1 MCHYQKPEKKTPQ
14 LNLKIKNHTLLYKIK
29 RKKMS
34 TNPIDPTIYLP
45 DDSDTV
51 VQQDIESEIKDY
63 IPLST
68 TDYELLH
75 KDSLIVKDIL
85 DHTINS
91 SQDPYSKSSDHLNI
105 IVIKDES
112 SILLES
118 PFQVQGNIVD
128 DDGNTICKG
137 IPISKQVST
146 LEELQN
152 IYSAGTYLVRPF
164 YEGSLLRVFH
174 YKSRWRIA
182 TSRKIDAFHSRW
194 GSLTSFGEL
203 FRDYITKIL
212 NTTLEGFF
220 DLLKTDFIYYFLFT
234 SQSVFY
240 VHPSTSSH
248 LRLLFV
254 LNANGEKVVD
264 DSITLI
270 LDQMVYSDYF
280 EVVSEFLGNQHLGLV
295 LENERERYTLFS
307 ADYIENKRLYGSQ
320 KILAVRILELKNDPV
335 EALAYQKAFPQA
347 VEYFKRVNS
356 EIDKFCKKVHRTYI
370 TRFVQRNFV
379 EVDGPINH
387 FVKLV
392 HKLYLENKRPT
403 YLSNVTQLFLSQPVD
418 VQYLY
423 LKKYLPAEIGGRAEK

>member
-1 MCHYQKPEKKTPQ
+1 
-14 LNLKIKNHTLLYKIK
+14 
-29 RKKMS
+29 MS
-34 TNPIDPTIYLP
+34 TNLIDPTISLP
-45 DDSDTV
+45 ENSDTIV
-51 VQQDIESEIKDY
+51 HQDIESEIKDF

-68 TDYELLH
+68 ADYESLQR
-75 KDSLIVKDIL
+75 DSSIVKDII
-85 DHTINS
+85 DHTMNASPEPYMNS
-91 SQDPYSKSSDHLNI
+91 NDDLNI
-105 IVIKDES
+105 IVIKDEN

-118 PFQVQGNIVD
+118 PFQIQGNIVD
-128 DDGNTICKG
+128 NDGNTVCKG

-146 LEELQN
+146 LQELQN
-152 IYSAGTYLVRPF
+152 IYSAGAYLARPF
-164 YEGSLLRVFH
+164 YEGSLLRVFY

-203 FRDYITKIL
+203 FRNYISKEL

-220 DLLKTDFIYYFLFT
+220 ELLKTDFIYYFLFT

-254 LNANGEKVVD
+254 LNTSGEKVVD
-264 DSITLI
+264 DSISI
-270 LDQMVYSDYF
+270 LFDQMASSDYF
-280 EVVSEFLGNQHLGLV
+280 KVVSEFLGNQHLGVV
-295 LENERERYTLFS
+295 LENENERYTLFS
-307 ADYIENKRLYGSQ
+307 ADYMENKRLYGSQ
-320 KILAVRILELKNDPV
+320 KILAVRILELRNDPV
-335 EALAYQKAFPQA
+335 DTLAYQKAFPQA
-347 VEYFKRVNS
+347 VEYFKRVNF
-356 EIDKFCKKVHRTYI
+356 EIDRFCKKVHRTYI

-392 HKLYLENKRPT
+392 HKHYLENKTPT
-403 YLSNVTQLFLSQPVD
+403 YLTNVTQLFLSQSVD